1 MSDTRVGIVGAPT
14 DSVESAVEAA
24 GATPVVG
31 AGDQSVAF
39 TIAVGE
45 AGIRSVLPSIASP
58 VLPVGVDW
66 RGLESPPVDA
76 IPSILPTLSAAF
88 GADSASGSTTLT
100 ASQLTVTQ
108 PVLRATC
115 GDCLAHALGDV
126 TLIAG
131 EPARISEF
139 TVVAG
144 DGSSGRQIASIRADG
159 IVVATPV
166 GSHGYAHDAGGPLLG
181 RETNVVSIV
190 PIGPFSTAPEHWVVD
205 QSTISL
211 TVDRDEPAVELLVDG
226 TLAGT
231 VPATETVTLST
242 VDTIETIGIQGGL
255 ERL

>member
-1 MSDTRVGIVGAPT
+1 MSDTRVGIVGEPT
-14 DSVESAVEAA
+14 DSVESAVESA

-31 AGDQSVAF
+31 EDVRPVAF
-39 TIAVGE
+39 TIAVGG

-58 VLPVGVDW
+58 VLPVGLDW
-66 RGLESPPVDA
+66 RGLESLPVDA
-76 IPSILPTLSAAF
+76 LPSILPTLCAAF
-88 GADSASGSTTLT
+88 GTDSTTESSSLS

-115 GDCLAHALGDV
+115 GDCLGYALGDV

-144 DGSSGRQIASIRADG
+144 DGSSGRQITSVRADG

-181 RETNVVSIV
+181 LETNVASIV

-205 QSTISL
+205 LSAISL

-231 VPATETVTLST
+231 VPATETVTLSA